1 MSLAIFITI
10 CYIISS
16 VLFIIGLKRMGSPVS
31 ARKANQLSAVGMLIA
46 IVATLLTSGMME
58 WQWIALG
65 LAVGTA
71 LGILAAVKV
80 TMTAMPQMVGLL
92 NGSGG
97 LASFMVGWAAYHYY
111 QPGSSLLT
119 TVSTYLA
126 ILIGGVTFTG
136 SFLAWAKL
144 EEKFVTGKP
153 IVFAGQKIVNSLL
166 LGALVVGGSSFAP
179 TRRAIIRYSLLS

>member
-1 MSLAIFITI
+1 
-10 CYIISS
+10 
-16 VLFIIGLKRMGSPVS
+16 MGT
-31 ARKANQLSAVGMLIA
+31 G
-46 IVATLLTSGMME
+46 
-58 WQWIALG
+58 
-65 LAVGTA
+65 

-97 LASFMVGWAAYHYY
+97 LASFAVGWSAYNY

-119 TVSTYLA
+119 TISTYLA

-136 SFLAWAKL
+136 SVVAWAKL

-153 IVFAGQKIVNSLL
+153 IIFAGQKIVNSLL
-166 LGALVVGGSSFAP
+166 LGALLVGGIIFAP
-179 TRRAIIRYSLLS
+179 IRPTIIRYSLLS